1 MEKGNF
7 LALKEALQNKRK
19 IVVVSHKSPDG
30 DAMGSSLAVYHL
42 LKKGGHDIQVIVP
55 NEDPSFLKWM
65 PGRAHV
71 LVFETDE
78 FVSSEKIAAADYIF
92 CLDFNTLGR
101 IEKMGDLVAA
111 ADAEKIMI
119 DHHQEPDDFAKYMIS
134 DTSAC
139 STAQLIYRFMQMMD
153 YTALLDADI
162 ASCIYTGIVTDTG
175 SFRFD
180 SVTAE
185 THQIVA
191 NLIEAGAKNAQIH
204 SNLFDNNSESRLR
217 LLGYCLSEKMRLY
230 PEYKTA
236 VISLTVAEKQK
247 IGFQKGDTE
256 GFVNYPLSMGDIK
269 MSIFLIEY
277 EHGIKMSFRSKGS
290 FSVNRFARAHFDG
303 GGHTNAAGGHS
314 SDNEEAI
321 VAKLLEVLP
330 DYKTALWEDE

>member
-7 LALKEALQNKRK
+7 LELKTALETKRK
-19 IVVVSHKSPDG
+19 IVIVSHKSPDG

-42 LKKGGHDIQVIVP
+42 LKKKGHEVQVIVP

-65 PGRAHV
+65 PGRDHV
-71 LVFETDE
+71 LVFEYDE
-78 FVSSEKIAAADYIF
+78 MISSQKIAAADYIF

-101 IEKMGDLVAA
+101 IEKMGDLLAA
-111 ADAEKIMI
+111 SPAEKIMI
-119 DHHQEPDDFAKYMIS
+119 DHHQEPDDFANYMIS
-134 DTSAC
+134 DTTAC
-139 STAQLIYRFMQMMD
+139 STAQLIYRFMQMLD
-153 YTALLDADI
+153 YTSLLDANI

-191 NLIEAGAKNAQIH
+191 ELIEAGAKNSDIH

-217 LLGYCLSEKMRLY
+217 LLGYCLSEKMRLFS
-230 PEYKTA
+230 EFKTA
-236 VISLTVAEKQK
+236 VISLTVEEKQRF
-247 IGFQKGDTE
+247 GFQKGDTE

-277 EHGIKMSFRSKGS
+277 DHGIKMSFRSKGS
-290 FSVNRFARAHFDG
+290 FSVNRFAREHFDG
-303 GGHTNAAGGHS
+303 GGHNNAAGGHS
-314 SDNEEAI
+314 SESQEAI
-321 VAKLLEVLP
+321 IAKLLEVLP
-330 DYKTALWEDE
+330 NYKKALWEDE